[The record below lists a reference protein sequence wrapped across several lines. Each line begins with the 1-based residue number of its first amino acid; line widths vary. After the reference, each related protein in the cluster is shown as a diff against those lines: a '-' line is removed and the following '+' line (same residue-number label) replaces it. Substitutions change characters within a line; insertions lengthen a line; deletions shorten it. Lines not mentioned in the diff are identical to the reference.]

1 MQPPEM
7 TSLKGLSHEISHH
20 FLGGA
25 PFNLYLLHVDPVSNK
40 KIPDFQFDEEKI
52 KFLLDNTD
60 QLISLLTKEQINLLV
75 DSLKENHDKIE
86 ETIEELKKSKNIDN
100 NN

>member
-1 MQPPEM
+1 M
-7 TSLKGLSHEISHH
+7 S
-20 FLGGA
+20 
-25 PFNLYLLHVDPVSNK
+25 SNK
-40 KIPDFQFDEEKI
+40 EIPDFQFDEEKI

-86 ETIEELKKSKNIDN
+86 ETIKELKKSEDTDN

>member
-1 MQPPEM
+1 M
-7 TSLKGLSHEISHH
+7 S
-20 FLGGA
+20 
-25 PFNLYLLHVDPVSNK
+25 SNK
-40 KIPDFQFDEEKI
+40 EIPDFQFDEEKI

-86 ETIEELKKSKNIDN
+86 ETIEELKKIGRYR
-100 NN
+100 

>member
-1 MQPPEM
+1 MQ
-7 TSLKGLSHEISHH
+7 
-20 FLGGA
+20 
-25 PFNLYLLHVDPVSNK
+25 SNK
-40 KIPDFQFDEEKI
+40 EIPDFQFDEEKI

-86 ETIEELKKSKNIDN
+86 ETIEELKKSEDTDN
-100 NN
+100 NNQRKNEKSNIRDDDRYGSYY

>member
-1 MQPPEM
+1 M
-7 TSLKGLSHEISHH
+7 S
-20 FLGGA
+20 
-25 PFNLYLLHVDPVSNK
+25 SNK

-86 ETIEELKKSKNIDN
+86 ETIEELKKSEDN

>member
-1 MQPPEM
+1 M
-7 TSLKGLSHEISHH
+7 SI
-20 FLGGA
+20 
-25 PFNLYLLHVDPVSNK
+25 NK

-86 ETIEELKKSKNIDN
+86 ETIEKLKKSDDTDN

>member
-1 MQPPEM
+1 M
-7 TSLKGLSHEISHH
+7 L
-20 FLGGA
+20 
-25 PFNLYLLHVDPVSNK
+25 SNK
-40 KIPDFQFDEEKI
+40 EIPDFQFDEEKI

-86 ETIEELKKSKNIDN
+86 ETIEELKKLRR
-100 NN
+100 

>member
-1 MQPPEM
+1 M
-7 TSLKGLSHEISHH
+7 S
-20 FLGGA
+20 
-25 PFNLYLLHVDPVSNK
+25 SNK

-86 ETIEELKKSKNIDN
+86 ETIEKLKKSKDPDN

>member
-1 MQPPEM
+1 M
-7 TSLKGLSHEISHH
+7 S
-20 FLGGA
+20 
-25 PFNLYLLHVDPVSNK
+25 SNK
-40 KIPDFQFDEEKI
+40 EIPDFQFDEEKI

-86 ETIEELKKSKNIDN
+86 ETIEELKKSEDTDN

>member
-1 MQPPEM
+1 M
-7 TSLKGLSHEISHH
+7 L
-20 FLGGA
+20 
-25 PFNLYLLHVDPVSNK
+25 SNK
-40 KIPDFQFDEEKI
+40 EIPDFQFDEEKI

-86 ETIEELKKSKNIDN
+86 ETIEELKKSEDTDN

>member
-1 MQPPEM
+1 MP
-7 TSLKGLSHEISHH
+7 
-20 FLGGA
+20 
-25 PFNLYLLHVDPVSNK
+25 SNK

-86 ETIEELKKSKNIDN
+86 ETIEELKKSEDTDSN
-100 NN
+100 N

>member
-1 MQPPEM
+1 M
-7 TSLKGLSHEISHH
+7 L
-20 FLGGA
+20 
-25 PFNLYLLHVDPVSNK
+25 SNK
-40 KIPDFQFDEEKI
+40 EIPDFQFDEEKI

-86 ETIEELKKSKNIDN
+86 ETIEELKKSEDTDSN
-100 NN
+100 N

>member
-1 MQPPEM
+1 M
-7 TSLKGLSHEISHH
+7 S
-20 FLGGA
+20 
-25 PFNLYLLHVDPVSNK
+25 SNK
-40 KIPDFQFDEEKI
+40 EIPDFQFDEEKI

-75 DSLKENHDKIE
+75 DSLKENHDKIK
-86 ETIEELKKSKNIDN
+86 ETIEELKKSEDTDN

>member
-1 MQPPEM
+1 M
-7 TSLKGLSHEISHH
+7 S
-20 FLGGA
+20 
-25 PFNLYLLHVDPVSNK
+25 SNK

>member
-1 MQPPEM
+1 M
-7 TSLKGLSHEISHH
+7 
-20 FLGGA
+20 A
-25 PFNLYLLHVDPVSNK
+25 SNK

-86 ETIEELKKSKNIDN
+86 ETIEKLKKSEDNKN
-100 NN
+100 

>member
-1 MQPPEM
+1 M
-7 TSLKGLSHEISHH
+7 S
-20 FLGGA
+20 
-25 PFNLYLLHVDPVSNK
+25 SNK

-86 ETIEELKKSKNIDN
+86 ETIEKLKKSDDTDN

>member
-1 MQPPEM
+1 M
-7 TSLKGLSHEISHH
+7 SSS
-20 FLGGA
+20 
-25 PFNLYLLHVDPVSNK
+25 K

-75 DSLKENHDKIE
+75 DSLKENHDRIE
-86 ETIEELKKSKNIDN
+86 ETIEKLKRSDDTDN

>member
-1 MQPPEM
+1 M
-7 TSLKGLSHEISHH
+7 S
-20 FLGGA
+20 
-25 PFNLYLLHVDPVSNK
+25 SNK
-40 KIPDFQFDEEKI
+40 EIQDFQFDEEKI

-86 ETIEELKKSKNIDN
+86 ETIEELKKSEDTDN

>member
-1 MQPPEM
+1 M
-7 TSLKGLSHEISHH
+7 S
-20 FLGGA
+20 
-25 PFNLYLLHVDPVSNK
+25 SNK

-86 ETIEELKKSKNIDN
+86 ETIEKLKKSKDTDN

>member
-1 MQPPEM
+1 MP
-7 TSLKGLSHEISHH
+7 
-20 FLGGA
+20 
-25 PFNLYLLHVDPVSNK
+25 SNK

>member
-1 MQPPEM
+1 MP
-7 TSLKGLSHEISHH
+7 
-20 FLGGA
+20 
-25 PFNLYLLHVDPVSNK
+25 SNK

-86 ETIEELKKSKNIDN
+86 ETIEELKKSKNTDN

>member
-1 MQPPEM
+1 M
-7 TSLKGLSHEISHH
+7 S
-20 FLGGA
+20 
-25 PFNLYLLHVDPVSNK
+25 SNK

-86 ETIEELKKSKNIDN
+86 ETIEKLKKSKNIDN

>member
-1 MQPPEM
+1 M
-7 TSLKGLSHEISHH
+7 L
-20 FLGGA
+20 
-25 PFNLYLLHVDPVSNK
+25 SNK
-40 KIPDFQFDEEKI
+40 EIPDFQFDEEKI

-75 DSLKENHDKIE
+75 DSLKVNHDKIE
-86 ETIEELKKSKNIDN
+86 ETIEELKKSEDTDN